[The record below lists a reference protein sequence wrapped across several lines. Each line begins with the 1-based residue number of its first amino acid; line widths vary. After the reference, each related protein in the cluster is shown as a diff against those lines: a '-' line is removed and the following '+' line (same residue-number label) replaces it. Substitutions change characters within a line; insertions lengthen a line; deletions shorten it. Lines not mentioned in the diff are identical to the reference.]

1 MTAKTINHIVTM
13 LMQDIDEKRACLRMI
28 ADELDQA
35 LTCGDCREVRSIKS
49 VERRVRAALRENE
62 EALDE
67 LIAVLTNENNERG
80 YLNES

>member
-28 ADELDQA
+28 AGELDQA
-35 LTCGDCREVRSIKS
+35 LTFGDRDEVKNIKS
-49 VERRVRAALRENE
+49 VERRVRAALCEDE

-67 LIAVLTNENNERG
+67 IIVVLVSEDNERG
-80 YLNES
+80 FLNES

>member
-28 ADELDQA
+28 SGELDQA
-35 LTCGDCREVRSIKS
+35 LTCGNCDEVKSIKS
-49 VERRVRAALRENE
+49 VERRVRAALREDE

-67 LIAVLTNENNERG
+67 IIAVLTAEDG
-80 YLNES
+80 